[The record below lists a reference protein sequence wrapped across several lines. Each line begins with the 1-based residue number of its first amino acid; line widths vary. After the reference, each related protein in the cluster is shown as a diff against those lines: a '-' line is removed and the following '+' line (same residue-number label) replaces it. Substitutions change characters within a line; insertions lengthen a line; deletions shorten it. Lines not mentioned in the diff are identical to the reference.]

1 MERKTFHDKQR
12 KRKTNS
18 KEKKQRFT
26 ASVRSPP
33 IQGVYVGR
41 NIYDENTKTNC
52 KIMLQKVSFQ
62 WRPFMEELLKDK
74 VERKTDA
81 Y

>member
-52 KIMLQKVSFQ
+52 KMMLQKVSFKR
-62 WRPFMEELLKDK
+62 RPYMQELLKDK
-74 VERKTDA
+74 VKRKTET